1 MTPDIHCANMVIALN
16 AKKHEYAQEI
26 LMQLKHIVKN
36 ITKLTASNL
45 LSMQSNACSVAKIM
59 VSICFT

>member
-1 MTPDIHCANMVIALN
+1 MAIALN

-36 ITKLTASNL
+36 TTKLTASNL

-59 VSICFT
+59 ASICFT